1 LSGSCYEECV
11 GLRQRR
17 WNNSKITYLR
27 SSQNEILMVKIN
39 KYEMRDGYQKKGQG
53 TGDRLVTTE
62 NIPLRLVTLRSNV
75 KPGVVRNVAVNK

>member
-1 LSGSCYEECV
+1 
-11 GLRQRR
+11 
-17 WNNSKITYLR
+17 
-27 SSQNEILMVKIN
+27 MVKIN

-75 KPGVVRNVAVNK
+75 KPGVVRNVAVNKWQGSEVMTVYSQYIQPLS